1 MAQVLNKII
10 GGNENTKVEAFD
22 EEWKSVGV
30 FENMSK
36 AARRLYIRNMGN
48 IWLYLYGS
56 TGHTF
61 KRKKRGVISYKTG
74 KRYHFKIVTNG

>member
-30 FENMSK
+30 FESMSQ
-36 AARRLYIRNMGN
+36 AARKLFIRYARSIWNYLNGN
-48 IWLYLYGS
+48 KNYKF
-56 TGHTF
+56 TG
-61 KRKKRGVISYKTG
+61 KRKGIKSYKTG
-74 KRYHFKIVTNG
+74 KRYHFKIVTNE